1 MYFQAPEIIGEI
13 LVLHHVSYIVCGI
26 TAVPLWHQ
34 EHLMHL
40 LEPALTEKIPESI
53 YTVPSIKLHK

>member
-34 EHLMHL
+34 AHLMHL
-40 LEPALTEKIPESI
+40 LEPALIEKKDSRVHL
-53 YTVPSIKLHK
+53 YSAFHKAA